1 MSFTTALFWFFI
13 LIGVVIYYVLPSK
26 VRWMWLLVL
35 SYLYYFS
42 FNVKNSL
49 FMVAASLVIYLAAL
63 AMEYIQDKSD
73 AYLKEHKAEINREQ
87 KKKLKNSVKH
97 KKRIILVIAM
107 LINFGVLAVLK
118 YGGFITGNITAVL
131 NKIGIDKTVYALSN
145 YVMPLGLS
153 FFTFQSISYVIDIYQ
168 GKYRAERNPFR
179 ICLFVSFFPQIMQGP
194 IGRFDKLQKTLFAGN
209 AFNLQNIQFGIQRI
223 FWGLFKKMILAD
235 RAGVFVAMIF
245 NKPDEYGGAMAIIAV
260 LMYSIQLYADFSG
273 GIDIVIGVAQLF
285 GVTMDE
291 NFRQPYF
298 SKSIGEFWRRWHI
311 TLGTWM
317 KDYVFYPFSLSKAM
331 NKLGKFFKKHSK
343 TRFGKYM
350 AKALPICLADLLIFF
365 IVGVWHGAAWKYIV
379 YGMYNGIIMSFSS
392 IMAPVY
398 EKMFKITHINKTAR
412 WYRGW
417 QIIRTFIL
425 VNISWYFD
433 NAATLTDAFRL
444 MGNTFKHAS
453 FSMDAVVK
461 MFGSQLDLIILLAGC
476 LVWLIISILKEKGIV
491 IREALDRKPLII
503 RWAVYIALV
512 MSVAMLGYISNTSGG
527 FMYAQF

>member
-1 MSFTTALFWFFI
+1 MSLVSTGFLVFLLVGVIVYYLIPKKAQWAWLLILSYAYYLCSGYKTVVFI
-13 LIGVVIYYVLPSK
+13 LLTTIVTFTSGILLERTEDNLDKSLKADGLAREDKKALKEKAKTYKKRVVVLAL
-26 VRWMWLLVL
+26 LLV
-35 SYLYYFS
+35 
-42 FNVKNSL
+42 
-49 FMVAASLVIYLAAL
+49 
-63 AMEYIQDKSD
+63 
-73 AYLKEHKAEINREQ
+73 
-87 KKKLKNSVKH
+87 
-97 KKRIILVIAM
+97 
-107 LINFGVLAVLK
+107 FGVLAVVK
-118 YGGFITGNITAVL
+118 YHNFAIENVNGIIKAFGGNGRISTFTL
-131 NKIGIDKTVYALSN
+131 LL
-145 YVMPLGLS
+145 PLGIS
-153 FFTFQSISYVIDIYQ
+153 FYSFQSISYVIDVYR
-168 GKYRAERNPFR
+168 GKVKACNNIFKYA
-179 ICLFVSFFPQIMQGP
+179 LFVSYFPQITQGP
-194 IGRFDKLQKTLFAGN
+194 IGRYDRLAPQFLAEHKYDLAVIQHGLQRMA
-209 AFNLQNIQFGIQRI
+209 
-223 FWGLFKKMILAD
+223 WGLFKKFIIAD
-235 RAGVFVAMIF
+235 RAGVVSDLVF
-245 NKPDEYGGAMAIIAV
+245 NNPGQYHGIYVIIGV
-260 LMYSIQLYADFSG
+260 LAYCAQLYGDFAG
-273 GIDIVIGVAQLF
+273 GIDMVMGASEMYGIHL
-285 GVTMDE
+285 DD
-291 NFRQPYF
+291 NFRQPFF
-298 SKSIGEFWRRWHI
+298 SHSIGEFWRRWHI

-398 EKMFKITHINKTAR
+398 EKMFKITHINKNAR

-461 MFGSQLDLIILLAGC
+461 MSGSQLDLIILLAGC

>member
-73 AYLKEHKAEINREQ
+73 AYLKEHKADINREQ

>member
-1 MSFTTALFWFFI
+1 MSFTTALFWIFI
-13 LIGVVIYYVLPSK
+13 LIGVVIYYILPSK
-26 VRWMWLLVL
+26 VRWVWLLVL

-63 AMEYIQDKSD
+63 AMERIQDRSD
-73 AYLKEHKAEINREQ
+73 VYLKEHKAEIDREQ

-168 GKYRAERNPFR
+168 GKYRAEKNPFK

-194 IGRFDKLQKTLFAGN
+194 IGRFDKLGKTLFAGN
-209 AFNLQNIQFGIQRI
+209 SFNLQNIQFGIQRI

-398 EKMFKITHINKTAR
+398 EKMFKITHINKNAR

-491 IREALDRKPLII
+491 IREALDRKLLII

>member
-73 AYLKEHKAEINREQ
+73 VYLKEHKAEIDREQ

-168 GKYRAERNPFR
+168 GKYRAEKNPFR

-194 IGRFDKLQKTLFAGN
+194 IGRFDKLQKTLFAGS
-209 AFNLQNIQFGIQRI
+209 AFNLQNVQFGIQRI
-223 FWGLFKKMILAD
+223 FWGLFKKMVLAD
-235 RAGVFVAMIF
+235 RAGVFVNIIF

-512 MSVAMLGYISNTSGG
+512 VSVAMLGYISNTSGG

>member
-298 SKSIGEFWRRWHI
+298 SI
-311 TLGTWM
+311 
-317 KDYVFYPFSLSKAM
+317 
-331 NKLGKFFKKHSK
+331 
-343 TRFGKYM
+343 
-350 AKALPICLADLLIFF
+350 
-365 IVGVWHGAAWKYIV
+365 
-379 YGMYNGIIMSFSS
+379 
-392 IMAPVY
+392 
-398 EKMFKITHINKTAR
+398 
-412 WYRGW
+412 
-417 QIIRTFIL
+417 
-425 VNISWYFD
+425 
-433 NAATLTDAFRL
+433 
-444 MGNTFKHAS
+444 
-453 FSMDAVVK
+453 
-461 MFGSQLDLIILLAGC
+461 
-476 LVWLIISILKEKGIV
+476 
-491 IREALDRKPLII
+491 
-503 RWAVYIALV
+503 
-512 MSVAMLGYISNTSGG
+512 
-527 FMYAQF
+527 

>member
-73 AYLKEHKAEINREQ
+73 VYLKEHKAEIDREQ

-168 GKYRAERNPFR
+168 GKYRAEKNPFR

-194 IGRFDKLQKTLFAGN
+194 IGRFDKLQKTLFAGS
-209 AFNLQNIQFGIQRI
+209 AFNLQNVQFGIQRI
-223 FWGLFKKMILAD
+223 FWGLFKKMVLAD
-235 RAGVFVAMIF
+235 RAGVFVNIIF

-291 NFRQPYF
+291 N
-298 SKSIGEFWRRWHI
+298 
-311 TLGTWM
+311 
-317 KDYVFYPFSLSKAM
+317 
-331 NKLGKFFKKHSK
+331 
-343 TRFGKYM
+343 
-350 AKALPICLADLLIFF
+350 CLL
-365 IVGVWHGAAWKYIV
+365 Y
-379 YGMYNGIIMSFSS
+379 
-392 IMAPVY
+392 
-398 EKMFKITHINKTAR
+398 
-412 WYRGW
+412 
-417 QIIRTFIL
+417 
-425 VNISWYFD
+425 
-433 NAATLTDAFRL
+433 
-444 MGNTFKHAS
+444 
-453 FSMDAVVK
+453 
-461 MFGSQLDLIILLAGC
+461 
-476 LVWLIISILKEKGIV
+476 
-491 IREALDRKPLII
+491 
-503 RWAVYIALV
+503 
-512 MSVAMLGYISNTSGG
+512 TSPSPRDCS
-527 FMYAQF
+527 